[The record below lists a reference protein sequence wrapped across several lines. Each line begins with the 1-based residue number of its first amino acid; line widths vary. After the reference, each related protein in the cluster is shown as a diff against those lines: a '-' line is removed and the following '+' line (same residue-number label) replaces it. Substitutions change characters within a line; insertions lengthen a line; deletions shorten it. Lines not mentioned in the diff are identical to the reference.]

1 MSDIDQ
7 FNETL
12 CAARK
17 LHFAIADSKRIIITE
32 SEKLKEME
40 VQYSALK
47 QNLLKLAERMDVVQ
61 RGNFGWEPRFV
72 NFLMEINL
80 R

>member
-7 FNETL
+7 FNEAL

-40 VQYSALK
+40 V
-47 QNLLKLAERMDVVQ
+47 
-61 RGNFGWEPRFV
+61 
-72 NFLMEINL
+72 
-80 R
+80 